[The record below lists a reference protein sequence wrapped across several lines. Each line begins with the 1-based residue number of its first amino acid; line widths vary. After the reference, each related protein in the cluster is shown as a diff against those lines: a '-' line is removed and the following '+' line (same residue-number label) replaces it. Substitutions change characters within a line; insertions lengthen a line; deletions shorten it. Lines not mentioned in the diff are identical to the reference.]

1 MQLSSSSSQNGRGS
15 YPSEPVVK
23 RSPFGKFGFGGLVG
37 DSPEM
42 QALFNLI
49 LRVGP
54 GMSPIL
60 ILGESGTGK
69 ELVARAIHENGSR
82 REKPFVPVDCG
93 SLTPTLVESELFGY
107 VKGSFTGAAQ
117 DKPGLLRVADGGT
130 LFLDEIGELPIDL
143 QVKLLRVLQ
152 EREITPVG
160 GTKSRP
166 IDVRIVAATNRDLD
180 EEIRE
185 GRFRQDLF
193 YRLNVIAIK
202 IPPLRLRKSDIPL
215 LLNYF
220 LKMHCIPGD
229 PLKKFSSQAQERLIA
244 YDWPGNV
251 RELQNI
257 VQRAVALGDSPVLD
271 SPELPSGR
279 DCADAV
285 VSQRVEPRQGVIPLR
300 ELEKQAILNA
310 LRLFG
315 GKKLRAAQMLG
326 IGKTTLYRKLR
337 EYGLEASSGMLQ

>member
-1 MQLSSSSSQNGRGS
+1 
-15 YPSEPVVK
+15 
-23 RSPFGKFGFGGLVG
+23 
-37 DSPEM
+37 M

-107 VKGSFTGAAQ
+107 VKGAFTGAAQ

-193 YRLNVIAIK
+193 YRLNVIAIR

-220 LKMHCIPGD
+220 LKIHCIPGD
-229 PLKKFSSQAQERLIA
+229 SIKKFSSQAQERLIA

-285 VSQRVEPRQGVIPLR
+285 ISQRVEPRQGVVPLR

-337 EYGLEASSGMLQ
+337 EYGLEASFGMLQ